1 MNKKYYAT
9 TLILSILSI
18 TGCYF
23 TAGDTNDH
31 RNLPTNK
38 TVQTAPSFDCNK
50 ASTEVEKLICSDD
63 ELAKLDVEMN
73 KSYHAFMKTLDEEYY
88 RNKLKKKQREWLKDI
103 TKAPCFSGTDKINCL
118 KNIYAF
124 RVQQLT
130 NWAERKN
137 WDFFINDHFFE
148 KDYSAVTNNGEKI
161 YVGYI
166 NSVPRLEGA
175 ITEVYY
181 YPRISNKIVF
191 YNDYQ
196 EKGRKIN
203 IFQEDNDIQILFS
216 NKNYKNF
223 NEFYDQKHTSPIR
236 KVYPLPHIYP
246 DESEVEANIS
256 KISFDKYIGNVA
268 PDAEKKEAPCN
279 EWLDALQKKEYELI
293 YPSVI
298 ANSQEELEAKSA
310 FRCNIDSICKN
321 HKAGKRYW
329 NDVCDNSEKASL
341 RHEIFRAIVPP
352 YMLYDLGD
360 KWLLMGIW
368 LSSYKPIYSRET
380 IVIEIS
386 KQNCEQNKFITNGW
400 ITDAI
405 IKMHE
410 NLYRFH
416 PFIYG
421 PDFDVQALFSG
432 EKCRFESKKENDN

>member
-1 MNKKYYAT
+1 MNK
-9 TLILSILSI
+9 LSKHLLVPVFSLMM
-18 TGCYF
+18 F
-23 TAGDTNDH
+23 SNELLAKEN
-31 RNLPTNK
+31 
-38 TVQTAPSFDCNK
+38 PSFDCTK
-50 ASTEVEKLICSDD
+50 ATTEVEKLICSDE
-63 ELAKLDVEMN
+63 ELEKLDVEMN
-73 KSYHAFMKTLDEEYY
+73 KSYHAFMKTLDKEYY
-88 RNKLKKKQREWLKDI
+88 RNKLKKRQREWLKNI

-118 KNIYAF
+118 KNIYVF
-124 RVQQLT
+124 RTQQLT
-130 NWAERKN
+130 NWTERKN

-148 KDYSAVTNNGEKI
+148 RDYSAVTNNGEKI

-223 NEFYDQKHTSPIR
+223 NEFYDPEHNSPVR
-236 KVYPLPHIYP
+236 KVYPLPYKYP
-246 DESEVEANIS
+246 DKSEVEANIS

-310 FRCNIDSICKN
+310 FKCNIDSICKN

-341 RHEIFRAIVPP
+341 RHKNFRALIPP

-368 LSSYKPIYSRET
+368 SRDLGILSTEEI

-400 ITDAI
+400 ITNAV
-405 IKMHE
+405 IKIHE
-410 NLYRFH
+410 NLYLLK
-416 PFIYG
+416 IYG
-421 PDFDVQALFSG
+421 QDFSVQALFSG
-432 EKCRFESKKENDN
+432 EKCRFILKEENDN

>member
-1 MNKKYYAT
+1 MNKNFKYT
-9 TLILSILSI
+9 ILSFVSLLM
-18 TGCYF
+18 
-23 TAGDTNDH
+23 
-31 RNLPTNK
+31 LPNEISAK
-38 TVQTAPSFDCNK
+38 TAPSFDCAK
-50 ASTEVEKLICSDD
+50 ATTEVEKLICSDD

-88 RNKLKKKQREWLKDI
+88 RNKLKKKQREWLKYI

-118 KNIYAF
+118 KNVYAF

-137 WDFFINDHFFE
+137 WDFFINDYFFE

-203 IFQEDNDIQILFS
+203 IFQENNDIQILFS

-223 NEFYDQKHTSPIR
+223 SEYYDSKHTSPIR
-236 KVYPLPHIYP
+236 KVYPLPHTYP
-246 DESEVEANIS
+246 SKNEVESNIS

-310 FRCNIDSICKN
+310 FKCNIDSICKN

-329 NDVCDNSEKASL
+329 NDVCDNSEKAPL
-341 RHEIFRAIVPP
+341 RHKKFRALVPP

-360 KWLLMGIW
+360 KWLLIGIW
-368 LSSYKPIYSRET
+368 SRDLGIRSTEEI

-400 ITDAI
+400 ITDAV

-432 EKCRFESKKENDN
+432 EKCRFKLKEENDN

>member
-1 MNKKYYAT
+1 MRKSLKYIIVSFLY
-9 TLILSILSI
+9 LIIFSSELLAETS
-18 TGCYF
+18 
-23 TAGDTNDH
+23 
-31 RNLPTNK
+31 
-38 TVQTAPSFDCNK
+38 PSFDCAK
-50 ASTEVEKLICSDD
+50 ATTEVEKLICSDD

-103 TKAPCFSGTDKINCL
+103 SKAPCFSSTDKVDCL

-148 KDYSAVTNNGEKI
+148 RDYSAVTNNGEKI

-181 YPRISNKIVF
+181 YPRISNKIAF

-203 IFQEDNDIQILFS
+203 IYQDNNDIQILFS

-223 NEFYDQKHTSPIR
+223 SEYYDSKHTSPIR

-246 DESEVEANIS
+246 DKSEIETNIS
-256 KISFDKYIGNVA
+256 KILFDKYIGNVA

-279 EWLDALQKKEYELI
+279 EWLDALQKKEYELM

-310 FRCNIDSICKN
+310 FKCNIDSICKN

-341 RHEIFRAIVPP
+341 KHKIFRALIPP

-368 LSSYKPIYSRET
+368 SLDLGILSTEEI

-400 ITDAI
+400 ITNAV
-405 IKMHE
+405 IKIHE
-410 NLYRFH
+410 NLYLLK
-416 PFIYG
+416 IYG
-421 PDFDVQALFSG
+421 QDFSVQALFSG
-432 EKCRFESKKENDN
+432 EKCRFILKEENDN

>member
-1 MNKKYYAT
+1 MRKSLKYIIVSFFY
-9 TLILSILSI
+9 LIIFSSELLAETS
-18 TGCYF
+18 
-23 TAGDTNDH
+23 
-31 RNLPTNK
+31 
-38 TVQTAPSFDCNK
+38 PSFDCTK
-50 ASTEVEKLICSDD
+50 ATTEVEKLICSDD

-103 TKAPCFSGTDKINCL
+103 SKAPCFSSTDKVDCL

-124 RVQQLT
+124 RVRQLT

-137 WDFFINDHFFE
+137 WDFFINDYFFE

-181 YPRISNKIVF
+181 YPRISNKIAF

-203 IFQEDNDIQILFS
+203 IYQDNNDIQILFS

-223 NEFYDQKHTSPIR
+223 SEYYDSKHTSPIR

-246 DESEVEANIS
+246 DKSEIETNIS
-256 KISFDKYIGNVA
+256 KILFDKYIGNVA

-310 FRCNIDSICKN
+310 FKCNIDSICKN

-368 LSSYKPIYSRET
+368 LSSYKPIYSREI

-400 ITDAI
+400 ITNAV
-405 IKMHE
+405 IKIHE
-410 NLYRFH
+410 NLYLLK
-416 PFIYG
+416 IYG
-421 PDFDVQALFSG
+421 QDFSVQALFSG
-432 EKCRFESKKENDN
+432 EKCRFILKEENDN

>member
-1 MNKKYYAT
+1 MNK
-9 TLILSILSI
+9 
-18 TGCYF
+18 
-23 TAGDTNDH
+23 TAKRFIIFAFGIFVYSGDTFAG
-31 RNLPTNK
+31 
-38 TVQTAPSFDCNK
+38 VFPSFDCAK
-50 ASTEVEKLICSDD
+50 ATTEVEKLICSDD

-73 KSYHAFMKTLDEEYY
+73 KSYHAFMKTLDDDFY

-103 TKAPCFSGTDKINCL
+103 TKAPCFSGTDKISCL

-148 KDYSAVTNNGEKI
+148 KDYSVVTNNGEKI
-161 YVGYI
+161 HVGYI

-191 YNDYQ
+191 YHDYQ

-203 IFQEDNDIQILFS
+203 IFQENNDIQILFS

-223 NEFYDQKHTSPIR
+223 NEFYDPEHNSPVR
-236 KVYPLPHIYP
+236 EVYPLPHIYP
-246 DESEVEANIS
+246 DKSEIETNIS

-432 EKCRFESKKENDN
+432 EKCRFEPKKENDN

>member
-1 MNKKYYAT
+1 MLMNKNFKY
-9 TLILSILSI
+9 TLLSFVSLLMFSNEIS
-18 TGCYF
+18 
-23 TAGDTNDH
+23 A
-31 RNLPTNK
+31 K
-38 TVQTAPSFDCNK
+38 TAPGFDCNK
-50 ASTEVEKLICSDD
+50 ASTEVEKLICSND

-88 RNKLKKKQREWLKDI
+88 RNKLKKKQREWLKYI

-118 KNIYAF
+118 KNVYAF

-137 WDFFINDHFFE
+137 WDFFINDYFFE

-203 IFQEDNDIQILFS
+203 IFQENNDIQILFS

-223 NEFYDQKHTSPIR
+223 SEYYDSKHTSPIR
-236 KVYPLPHIYP
+236 KVYPLPHTYP
-246 DESEVEANIS
+246 SKNEVESNIS

-268 PDAEKKEAPCN
+268 PDAEKKEAPCD

-310 FRCNIDSICKN
+310 FKCNIDSICKN

-341 RHEIFRAIVPP
+341 RHKIFRALIPP

-368 LSSYKPIYSRET
+368 SLDLGILSTEEI

-400 ITDAI
+400 ITNAV
-405 IKMHE
+405 IKIHE
-410 NLYRFH
+410 NLYLLK
-416 PFIYG
+416 IYG
-421 PDFDVQALFSG
+421 QDFSVQALFSG
-432 EKCRFESKKENDN
+432 EKCRFKLKEESDN

>member
-1 MNKKYYAT
+1 MNIFSKYF
-9 TLILSILSI
+9 LLSFFCL
-18 TGCYF
+18 
-23 TAGDTNDH
+23 
-31 RNLPTNK
+31 
-38 TVQTAPSFDCNK
+38 TVFSGETSAKVSPSFDCNK
-50 ASTEVEKLICSDD
+50 ATTEVEKLICSDD
-63 ELAKLDVEMN
+63 ELAKLDVEMS
-73 KSYHAFMKTLDEEYY
+73 KSYHTFMKTLDEEHY
-88 RNKLKKKQREWLKDI
+88 RSKLKKKQREWLKYI

-118 KNIYAF
+118 KNIYVF
-124 RVQQLT
+124 RTQQLT
-130 NWAERKN
+130 NWTERKN

-148 KDYSAVTNNGEKI
+148 RDYSAVTNNGEKI

-203 IFQEDNDIQILFS
+203 IFQENNDIQILFS

-223 NEFYDQKHTSPIR
+223 NEFYDREHTSPIR
-236 KVYPLPHIYP
+236 KVYPLPHLYP
-246 DESEVEANIS
+246 GKSEVEANIS

-268 PDAEKKEAPCN
+268 PDAEKKEALCD

-298 ANSQEELEAKSA
+298 ANSQKELEAKSA
-310 FRCNIDSICKN
+310 FKCNIDSICKN

-329 NDVCDNSEKASL
+329 NNVCDNSEKASL
-341 RHEIFRAIVPP
+341 RHEIFRALIPP

-400 ITDAI
+400 ITNAV
-405 IKMHE
+405 IKMHK
-410 NLYRFH
+410 NLYLFH

-421 PDFDVQALFSG
+421 PNFDVQALFSG
-432 EKCRFESKKENDN
+432 EKCLFELKEENDN

>member
-1 MNKKYYAT
+1 MRKSLKYVIVSFFY
-9 TLILSILSI
+9 LIIFSSELLAETS
-18 TGCYF
+18 
-23 TAGDTNDH
+23 
-31 RNLPTNK
+31 
-38 TVQTAPSFDCNK
+38 PSFDCAK
-50 ASTEVEKLICSDD
+50 ATTEVEKLICSDD

-88 RNKLKKKQREWLKDI
+88 RNKLKRKQINWLKAI
-103 TKAPCFSGTDKINCL
+103 TKAPCFSSADKVDCL

-148 KDYSAVTNNGEKI
+148 RDYSAVTNNGEKI

-181 YPRISNKIVF
+181 YPRISNKIAF

-203 IFQEDNDIQILFS
+203 IYQDNNDIQILFS

-223 NEFYDQKHTSPIR
+223 SEYYDSKHTSPIR

-246 DESEVEANIS
+246 DKSEIETNIS
-256 KISFDKYIGNVA
+256 KILFDKYIGNVA

-310 FRCNIDSICKN
+310 FKCNIDSICKN

-432 EKCRFESKKENDN
+432 EKCRFEPKKENDN

>member
-1 MNKKYYAT
+1 MNK
-9 TLILSILSI
+9 LSKHLLASVFSLMTFSNEI
-18 TGCYF
+18 F
-23 TAGDTNDH
+23 AKEN
-31 RNLPTNK
+31 
-38 TVQTAPSFDCNK
+38 PSFDCTK
-50 ASTEVEKLICSDD
+50 ATTEVEKLICSDD

-88 RNKLKKKQREWLKDI
+88 RNKLKRKQINWLKDI
-103 TKAPCFSGTDKINCL
+103 TKAPCFSDTNKINCL

-124 RVQQLT
+124 RVQKLT
-130 NWAERKN
+130 NWTERKN

-148 KDYSAVTNNGEKI
+148 TNYSVVTNNGEKI

-166 NSVPRLEGA
+166 NSAPSLEGA
-175 ITEVYY
+175 ITKVYY
-181 YPRISNKIVF
+181 YPRISNKIAF

-203 IFQEDNDIQILFS
+203 IYQDNNDIQILFS

-223 NEFYDQKHTSPIR
+223 SEYYDSKHTSPIR

-246 DESEVEANIS
+246 DKSEVETNIS
-256 KISFDKYIGNVA
+256 KIPFDKYLGNVA

-310 FRCNIDSICKN
+310 FKCNIDSICKH

-368 LSSYKPIYSRET
+368 LSSYSPIYSRET

-400 ITDAI
+400 ITNAV
-405 IKMHE
+405 IKIHE
-410 NLYRFH
+410 NLYLLKIF
-416 PFIYG
+416 G
-421 PDFDVQALFSG
+421 QDFSVQALFSG
-432 EKCRFESKKENDN
+432 EKCRFKLKEENDN

>member
-175 ITEVYY
+175 ITKVYY

-196 EKGRKIN
+196 EKGRKVN

-310 FRCNIDSICKN
+310 FKCNIDSICKN

-341 RHEIFRAIVPP
+341 RHKNFRALIPP

-368 LSSYKPIYSRET
+368 SRDLGILSTEEI

-400 ITDAI
+400 ITNAV
-405 IKMHE
+405 IKIHK
-410 NLYRFH
+410 NLYLLK
-416 PFIYG
+416 IYG
-421 PDFDVQALFSG
+421 QDFSVQALFSG
-432 EKCRFESKKENDN
+432 EKCRFILKEENDN

>member
-1 MNKKYYAT
+1 MNKNFKYT
-9 TLILSILSI
+9 ILSFVSLLM
-18 TGCYF
+18 
-23 TAGDTNDH
+23 
-31 RNLPTNK
+31 LPNEISA
-38 TVQTAPSFDCNK
+38 QTAPSFDCAK
-50 ASTEVEKLICSDD
+50 ATTEVEKLICSDD

-73 KSYHAFMKTLDEEYY
+73 KSYHAFMKTLDDDFY

-161 YVGYI
+161 HVGYI

-196 EKGRKIN
+196 EEGRKIN
-203 IFQEDNDIQILFS
+203 IYQDNNDIQILFS

-223 NEFYDQKHTSPIR
+223 NEFYDQEHNSPVR

-246 DESEVEANIS
+246 DKSEAETNIS

-279 EWLDALQKKEYELI
+279 EWLDALQKKEYELM

-310 FRCNIDSICKN
+310 FKCNIDSICKN

-400 ITDAI
+400 ITDAV

-410 NLYRFH
+410 NLYLFH

-421 PDFDVQALFSG
+421 PNFDVQALFSG
-432 EKCRFESKKENDN
+432 EKCRFEPKKENDN

>member
-1 MNKKYYAT
+1 MNKNFKY
-9 TLILSILSI
+9 TLLSFVSLLMFSNEIS
-18 TGCYF
+18 
-23 TAGDTNDH
+23 A
-31 RNLPTNK
+31 K
-38 TVQTAPSFDCNK
+38 TAPGFDCNK
-50 ASTEVEKLICSDD
+50 ASTEVEKLICSND

-88 RNKLKKKQREWLKDI
+88 RNKLKKKQREWLKYI

-118 KNIYAF
+118 KNVYAF

-137 WDFFINDHFFE
+137 WDFFINDYFFE

-203 IFQEDNDIQILFS
+203 IFQENNDIQILFS

-223 NEFYDQKHTSPIR
+223 SEYYDSKHTSPIR
-236 KVYPLPHIYP
+236 KVYPLPHTYP
-246 DESEVEANIS
+246 SKNEVESNIS

-268 PDAEKKEAPCN
+268 PDAEKKEAPCD

-310 FRCNIDSICKN
+310 FKCNIDSICKN

-341 RHEIFRAIVPP
+341 RHKIFRALIPP

-368 LSSYKPIYSRET
+368 SLDLGILSTEEI

-400 ITDAI
+400 ITNAV
-405 IKMHE
+405 IKIHE
-410 NLYRFH
+410 NLYLLK
-416 PFIYG
+416 IYG
-421 PDFDVQALFSG
+421 QDFSVQALFSG
-432 EKCRFESKKENDN
+432 EKCRFKLKEESDN

>member
-1 MNKKYYAT
+1 MNK
-9 TLILSILSI
+9 
-18 TGCYF
+18 
-23 TAGDTNDH
+23 TAKRFIIFAFGIFVYSGDTFAG
-31 RNLPTNK
+31 
-38 TVQTAPSFDCNK
+38 VSPSFDCAK
-50 ASTEVEKLICSDD
+50 ATTEVEKLICSDD
-63 ELAKLDVEMN
+63 ELAKLDVEMD
-73 KSYHAFMKTLDEEYY
+73 KSYHAFMKTLDEKYY

-203 IFQEDNDIQILFS
+203 IFQENNDIQILFS

-223 NEFYDQKHTSPIR
+223 SEYYDSKHTSPIR
-236 KVYPLPHIYP
+236 KVYPLPHIYL
-246 DESEVEANIS
+246 DESEAEANIS

-432 EKCRFESKKENDN
+432 EKCRFKPKEENDN